1 MKTSRRA
8 FFLAFL
14 LIPILLADGKDK
26 NKKPPP
32 AKKDSLLSSA
42 RTPQNAKQRD
52 LRVSL

>member
-14 LIPILLADGKDK
+14 LIPILLADARTKQEA
-26 NKKPPP
+26 P
-32 AKKDSLLSSA
+32 AGKKDFLA
-42 RTPQNAKQRD
+42 FVGTYTAKNAKQRD